1 VEPDPPLHW
10 VDSHCHLQDEADP
23 LPALARARAAGVTL
37 VVCVGTDV
45 ASSRRALELA
55 GTVSGPQPASVSSL
69 PAVLATAGLHPHEAS
84 RRGVEGVDGIARL
97 VTDGLEENGLQENG
111 LQATSLQATS
121 RRPGGSGRATRFAA
135 VGECGLDYH
144 YDHSPR
150 AAQRVAFAA
159 QIELA
164 LRRRLPLVIHSRE
177 AWDDTLA
184 ILGEAGVP
192 PITIFHCFTGGPDEA
207 RRCLEL
213 GAYLSFAGIVT
224 FKCAGPVR
232 AAAAMCPSDRL
243 LVETDAPLLTPVP
256 HRGRP
261 NEPAL
266 LPLVGMAVAE
276 ARAQPA
282 GVVANAS
289 SGAAARAFG
298 ALGPFPAPGRGSS
311 GLP

>member
-1 VEPDPPLHW
+1 VEPDPRLYW

-23 LPALARARAAGVTL
+23 RPALARAGAAGVTL

-45 ASSRRALELA
+45 ASSRRALEL
-55 GTVSGPQPASVSSL
+55 TRSVSGPQPASAPSL

-97 VTDGLEENGLQENG
+97 VTDSLKQRGMEENGRRE
-111 LQATSLQATS
+111 TS
-121 RRPGGSGRATRFAA
+121 RGPGGSGVRAAGLVA

-150 AAQRVAFAA
+150 ADQRVAFAA

-164 LRRRLPLVIHSRE
+164 LRCRLPLVIHSRE

-184 ILGEAGVP
+184 ILAEAGVP
-192 PITIFHCFTGGPDEA
+192 PVTIFHCFTGGPDEA
-207 RRCLEL
+207 RRCLDL

-224 FKCAGPVR
+224 FKNAGEVR
-232 AAAAMCPSDRL
+232 AAASVCPLDRL

-256 HRGRP
+256 YRGRP

-276 ARAQPA
+276 ARGEPA
-282 GVVANAS
+282 SVVADATAA
-289 SGAAARAFG
+289 AAARVFG
-298 ALGPFPAPGRGSS
+298 TLDSRPAAGRESS
-311 GLP
+311 RRA

>member
-1 VEPDPPLHW
+1 VEPDPRLHW
-10 VDSHCHLQDEADP
+10 VDSHCHVQDEADP
-23 LPALARARAAGVTL
+23 LPALARAGAAGVTL

-55 GTVSGPQPASVSSL
+55 GSVSGPQPGGASSL
-69 PAVLATAGLHPHEAS
+69 PAVVATAGLHPHEAR

-97 VTDGLEENGLQENG
+97 VTDSLKENGLTEIGPNETG
-111 LQATSLQATS
+111 
-121 RRPGGSGRATRFAA
+121 RGPGGSGGRAASFVA

-150 AAQRVAFAA
+150 ADQRVAFAA

-164 LRRRLPLVIHSRE
+164 LRHRLPLVIHSRE

-184 ILGEAGVP
+184 ILAEAGVP
-192 PITIFHCFTGGPDEA
+192 PVTIFHCFTGGPDEA

-224 FKCAGPVR
+224 FKSAGPVR
-232 AAAAMCPSDRL
+232 AAASMCPLDRL
-243 LVETDAPLLTPVP
+243 LIETDAPLLTPVP
-256 HRGRP
+256 YRGRS

-276 ARAQPA
+276 ARAEPA
-282 GVVANAS
+282 SVVANAT

-298 ALGPFPAPGRGSS
+298 TLDPPAVPGRESS
-311 GLP
+311 RRP